1 MSLSYFNITKE
12 SNFSRVFLHT
22 REIKLT
28 AVCKLPITRH
38 DGWIPNDVRPQTPS
52 GPEGSSGSGSR
63 AGVWCIQLSQL
74 ILNRVTAM
82 TYQPLARRYRPQDF
96 MQLTGQRTAQL
107 ALRSALRLHK
117 VAAAIIFTGIRG
129 TGKTTLA
136 RILAKALNCEQ
147 PSEGNPCLK
156 CNSCAAVTGGCHE
169 DVIEIDGASHTSVDD
184 IRVLQESLACKPQRS
199 SHKVYIIDEV
209 HMLSQSAFNALL
221 KTLEEPRP
229 HVVFIFATTE
239 IGKVPATI
247 RSRCQTFHL
256 QKLAATDILA
266 RLKEILDCE
275 KIVWQEDALKL
286 LVSYAE
292 GSLRDA
298 LTMLDQV
305 ILLGEGEV
313 NLAALQHITSHLAP
327 RRLLDLLAALVDKNG
342 TKVLE
347 ALTVISDSG
356 IDFKK
361 ITEELATYTRHAF
374 IVKDIG
380 VETTEFRNLSLADEI
395 VRGLQDIAAA
405 SGEFD
410 LNRIFRTLIKC
421 RQELDG
427 SLLDRYVFENYCLE
441 WCFDTGLPTRFA
453 REAVLPLSSSA
464 NMPPPPATTDAAT
477 TTPAIPTPNHVDT
490 TRAKATTTPVST
502 ASPAVKPSPPLPAQQ
517 VRSQRSAFPATWQE
531 LVEAWKKASPFQAR
545 MLEEAKV
552 VAYSAECIELA
563 IDENC
568 FGARALLKNEG
579 QQKLEAKL
587 HELFAFRGQL
597 VVAKLNK
604 NHAPNQ
610 SLLDKKKELQD
621 KQQQQLLH
629 DAENAPLTVGL
640 QEKLGAKIIDV
651 RFED

>member
-1 MSLSYFNITKE
+1 M
-12 SNFSRVFLHT
+12 
-22 REIKLT
+22 
-28 AVCKLPITRH
+28 A
-38 DGWIPNDVRPQTPS
+38 
-52 GPEGSSGSGSR
+52 
-63 AGVWCIQLSQL
+63 
-74 ILNRVTAM
+74 
-82 TYQPLARRYRPQDF
+82 YQPLARRYRPQDF
-96 MQLTGQRTAQL
+96 TQLTGQRTAQL
-107 ALRSALRLHK
+107 ALRSALRLQK
-117 VAAAIIFTGIRG
+117 VAAAVIFTGIRG

-147 PSEGNPCLK
+147 QHEGNPCLQ
-156 CNSCAAVTGGCHE
+156 CSSCAAITDGCHE

-199 SHKVYIIDEV
+199 THKVYIIDEV

-239 IGKVPATI
+239 IGKVPMTI

-256 QKLAATDILA
+256 QKLAAADILA
-266 RLKEILDCE
+266 RLKEILAYE
-275 KIVWQEDALKL
+275 KVAWQEDALKL

-327 RRLLDLLAALVDKNG
+327 RRLLDLLAALVDKDG
-342 TKVLE
+342 AKVLT
-347 ALTVISDSG
+347 ALTAISDSG

-380 VETTEFRNLSLADEI
+380 VETTEFKNLSLADEV
-395 VRGLQDIAAA
+395 VRGLQDIAVA

-410 LNRIFRTLIKC
+410 LNRIFRSLIQC

-441 WCFDTGLPTRFA
+441 WCFDTGLPTPA
-453 REAVLPLSSSA
+453 DLP
-464 NMPPPPATTDAAT
+464 MPPVAATPSKPVPPAAVAT
-477 TTPAIPTPNHVDT
+477 TSSKPMSS
-490 TRAKATTTPVST
+490 TPVPTTKT
-502 ASPAVKPSPPLPAQQ
+502 APPSPAEQLNP
-517 VRSQRSAFPATWQE
+517 QRTATDTFPATWQA
-531 LVEAWKKASPFQAR
+531 LVDAWKKASPFQAR
-545 MLEEAKV
+545 VLEEAKV
-552 VAYSAECIELA
+552 VAYSAECIKLT

-568 FGARALLKNEG
+568 FGARTLLVKEG
-579 QQKLEAKL
+579 QQKVEAKL
-587 HELFAFRGQL
+587 RELFAFQGQF
-597 VVAKLNK
+597 VVAKLEK
-604 NHAPNQ
+604 NHVSSK
-610 SLLDKKKELQD
+610 SLLDKKKDLQD
-621 KQQQQLLH
+621 KQQQQLLS

-640 QEKLGAKIIDV
+640 QKKLGAKIVDV

>member
-1 MSLSYFNITKE
+1 
-12 SNFSRVFLHT
+12 
-22 REIKLT
+22 
-28 AVCKLPITRH
+28 
-38 DGWIPNDVRPQTPS
+38 
-52 GPEGSSGSGSR
+52 
-63 AGVWCIQLSQL
+63 
-74 ILNRVTAM
+74 M

-96 MQLTGQRTAQL
+96 TQLTGQRTAQL
-107 ALRSALRLHK
+107 ALRSALRLHR
-117 VAAAIIFTGIRG
+117 VAAAVIFTGIRG

-136 RILAKALNCEQ
+136 RILAKAINCEQ
-147 PSEGNPCLK
+147 PNAGNPCLQ
-156 CNSCAAVTGGCHE
+156 CSSCAAITNGCHE
-169 DVIEIDGASHTSVDD
+169 DVIEIDGASHTGVDD

-256 QKLAATDILA
+256 QKLATTDMLA

-275 KIVWQEDALKL
+275 KIVWQEDALKM

-327 RRLLDLLAALVDKNG
+327 RRLLDLLAALVDKDG
-342 TKVLE
+342 AKVLE
-347 ALTVISDSG
+347 AMTVISDSG

-380 VETTEFRNLSLADEI
+380 VETTEFKNLSLADEI

-410 LNRIFRTLIKC
+410 LHRIFRTLIKC

-427 SLLDRYVFENYCLE
+427 SRLDHHVFENYCLE

-464 NMPPPPATTDAAT
+464 NMPSPATTAAA
-477 TTPAIPTPNHVDT
+477 PAMPATPTPHHVDA
-490 TRAKATTTPVST
+490 TRAKATATPVS
-502 ASPAVKPSPPLPAQQ
+502 AAPPAVKPAPPRPAQQ
-517 VRSQRSAFPATWQE
+517 VRSQRAATEKFPATWQE

-552 VAYSAECIELA
+552 VAYSAARIELA
-563 IDENC
+563 IAANC
-568 FGARALLKNEG
+568 VGAHALLQTAG
-579 QQKLEAKL
+579 QQKIEAKL

-597 VVAKLNK
+597 VIAQLDK
-604 NHAPNQ
+604 NHAPSR

-621 KQQQQLLH
+621 KQQQQLLC

-640 QEKLGAKIIDV
+640 QAKLGAKIIDV

>member
-1 MSLSYFNITKE
+1 M
-12 SNFSRVFLHT
+12 
-22 REIKLT
+22 
-28 AVCKLPITRH
+28 A
-38 DGWIPNDVRPQTPS
+38 
-52 GPEGSSGSGSR
+52 
-63 AGVWCIQLSQL
+63 
-74 ILNRVTAM
+74 
-82 TYQPLARRYRPQDF
+82 YQPLARRYRPQDF
-96 MQLTGQRTAQL
+96 TQLTGQRTAQL
-107 ALRSALRLHK
+107 ALRSALRLNK
-117 VAAAIIFTGIRG
+117 VAAAVIFTGIRG

-147 PSEGNPCLK
+147 SNEGNPCLQ
-156 CNSCAAVTGGCHE
+156 CSSCAAVTDGCHE
-169 DVIEIDGASHTSVDD
+169 DVIEIDGASHTSVDN

-239 IGKVPATI
+239 IGKVPATV

-275 KIVWQEDALKL
+275 KIAWQEDALKL

-313 NLAALQHITSHLAP
+313 NLTALQHITSHLAP
-327 RRLLDLLAALVDKNG
+327 RRLLDLLAALVDKDG
-342 TKVLE
+342 VRVLE

-380 VETTEFRNLSLADEI
+380 IETTEFKNLSLADEI

-410 LNRIFRTLIKC
+410 LNRIFRSLIQC

-441 WCFDTGLPTRFA
+441 WCFDTGLPT
-453 REAVLPLSSSA
+453 SSA
-464 NMPPPPATTDAAT
+464 SLPSSASQESLPPPPAK
-477 TTPAIPTPNHVDT
+477 P
-490 TRAKATTTPVST
+490 T
-502 ASPAVKPSPPLPAQQ
+502 ASAKPASPLLAQK
-517 VRSQRSAFPATWQE
+517 VRSQRAAPGKQLATPSKQRTAAGKQLATPSKQRTAAGKQLATPSKQRAVPEKFPATWQE
-531 LVEAWKKASPFQAR
+531 LVEAWKKANPFQAR

-552 VAYSAECIELA
+552 LAYSAERIELT
-563 IDENC
+563 IDANC
-568 FGARALLKNEG
+568 FGARALLKSEG
-579 QQKLEAKL
+579 RQKVEERLR
-587 HELFAFRGQL
+587 ELFAFRGQL
-597 VVAKLNK
+597 VVTKLDK
-604 NHAPNQ
+604 NHAPRQ
-610 SLLDKKKELQD
+610 SLLDKKKELCD
-621 KQQQQLLH
+621 RKKKQLLGE
-629 DAENAPLTVGL
+629 AENAPLTVGL
-640 QEKLGAKIIDV
+640 RKKLGAKIIDV

>member
-1 MSLSYFNITKE
+1 M
-12 SNFSRVFLHT
+12 V
-22 REIKLT
+22 
-28 AVCKLPITRH
+28 
-38 DGWIPNDVRPQTPS
+38 
-52 GPEGSSGSGSR
+52 
-63 AGVWCIQLSQL
+63 
-74 ILNRVTAM
+74 
-82 TYQPLARRYRPQDF
+82 YQPLARRYRPQDF
-96 MQLTGQRTAQL
+96 TQLTGQHTAQL
-107 ALRSALRLHK
+107 ALRSAVRLGK

-147 PSEGNPCLK
+147 PRAGDPCLQ
-156 CNSCAAVTGGCHE
+156 CSSCAAVTDGCHE

-199 SHKVYIIDEV
+199 AHKVYIIDEV

-239 IGKVPATI
+239 IAKVPATI

-256 QKLAATDILA
+256 QQLAAADILA

-286 LVSYAE
+286 LVAYAE

-327 RRLLDLLAALVDKNG
+327 RRLLDLLAALVDKDG
-342 TKVLE
+342 AKVLA
-347 ALTVISDSG
+347 ALTAVSASG

-361 ITEELATYTRHAF
+361 ITEELATYTHHAF

-380 VETTEFRNLSLADEI
+380 IETTEFKSLSLADET

-410 LNRIFRTLIKC
+410 LNRIFRALIQC
-421 RQELDG
+421 RKELDG
-427 SLLDRYVFENYCLE
+427 SRLDRYVFENYCLE
-441 WCFDTGLPTRFA
+441 WCFDTGLPTPA
-453 REAVLPLSSSA
+453 NLPVPPPTASVMPAPQADTAQTKASTDSA
-464 NMPPPPATTDAAT
+464 SPAKPPPP
-477 TTPAIPTPNHVDT
+477 
-490 TRAKATTTPVST
+490 
-502 ASPAVKPSPPLPAQQ
+502 PSPVLKLKLEQ
-517 VRSQRSAFPATWQE
+517 SGTEKFPASWQE
-531 LVEAWKKASPFQAR
+531 MIEAWKTANPFQAR

-552 VAYSAECIELA
+552 VAYSAEHIKLA
-563 IDENC
+563 VAEHC
-568 FGARALLKNEG
+568 LLARMLL
-579 QQKLEAKL
+579 LEAGRQKV
-587 HELFAFRGQL
+587 EAKMRTLFAFQGQF
-597 VVAKLNK
+597 VVTKLGK
-604 NHAPNQ
+604 SHTPSQ
-610 SLLDKKKELQD
+610 SLLDKKRELQD
-621 KQQQQLLH
+621 KQQQQLLRA
-629 DAENAPLTVGL
+629 AEDAPLTTGL

-651 RFED
+651 RFKD

>member
-1 MSLSYFNITKE
+1 M
-12 SNFSRVFLHT
+12 
-22 REIKLT
+22 
-28 AVCKLPITRH
+28 A
-38 DGWIPNDVRPQTPS
+38 
-52 GPEGSSGSGSR
+52 
-63 AGVWCIQLSQL
+63 
-74 ILNRVTAM
+74 
-82 TYQPLARRYRPQDF
+82 YQPLARRYRPQDF
-96 MQLTGQRTAQL
+96 TQLTGQRTAQL
-107 ALRSALRLHK
+107 ALRNALRAHK
-117 VAAAIIFTGIRG
+117 VAAAVIFTGIRG

-147 PSEGNPCLK
+147 PSEGNPCLQ
-156 CNSCAAVTGGCHE
+156 CSSCAAVTDGCHE

-199 SHKVYIIDEV
+199 THKVYIIDEV

-305 ILLGEGEV
+305 ILLGDGEV

-342 TKVLE
+342 AEVLA
-347 ALTVISDSG
+347 ALTAISDSG

-361 ITEELATYTRHAF
+361 ITEELATYTHHAF

-380 VETTEFRNLSLADEI
+380 IDTTEFKNLSLADE
-395 VRGLQDIAAA
+395 VVCGLQDIAAA
-405 SGEFD
+405 SGAFD
-410 LNRIFRTLIKC
+410 LNRIFRSLIQC

-441 WCFDTGLPTRFA
+441 WCFDTGLPTPA
-453 REAVLPLSSSA
+453 DMP
-464 NMPPPPATTDAAT
+464 MPPAAAVPAT
-477 TTPAIPTPNHVDT
+477 PTPQHVDT
-490 TRAKATTTPVST
+490 AQTKATATSVLPTKP
-502 ASPAVKPSPPLPAQQ
+502 PAPPLSRQQ
-517 VRSQRSAFPATWQE
+517 VRSQQAAAEMFPATWQQ
-531 LVEAWKKASPFQAR
+531 LVEACKKASPFQAR
-545 MLEEAKV
+545 QLEEAKV
-552 VAYSAECIELA
+552 VAYGTERIELA
-563 IDENC
+563 VDANSLA
-568 FGARALLKNEG
+568 ARTLLVKEG
-579 QQKLEAKL
+579 QQKVEAKL
-587 HELFAFRGQL
+587 RELFAFRGQFI
-597 VVAKLNK
+597 VTKLEK
-604 NHAPNQ
+604 NHAPRQ

-621 KQQQQLLH
+621 KQQQQLLSE
-629 DAENAPLTVGL
+629 AENAPLTVGL
-640 QEKLGAKIIDV
+640 QEKLGAKIVDV

>member
-1 MSLSYFNITKE
+1 M
-12 SNFSRVFLHT
+12 
-22 REIKLT
+22 
-28 AVCKLPITRH
+28 A
-38 DGWIPNDVRPQTPS
+38 
-52 GPEGSSGSGSR
+52 
-63 AGVWCIQLSQL
+63 
-74 ILNRVTAM
+74 
-82 TYQPLARRYRPQDF
+82 YQPLARRYRPQDF
-96 MQLTGQRTAQL
+96 TQLTGQHTAQL
-107 ALRSALRLHK
+107 ALRSAVRLRK

-147 PSEGNPCLK
+147 HRAGDPCLQ
-156 CNSCAAVTGGCHE
+156 CSSCVAVTDGCHE

-239 IGKVPATI
+239 ISKVPATI
-247 RSRCQTFHL
+247 RSRCQIFHL
-256 QKLAATDILA
+256 QQLAAPDIFA

-313 NLAALQHITSHLAP
+313 NLAALRHITSHLAP
-327 RRLLDLLAALVDKNG
+327 QRLLDLLAALVDKDG
-342 TKVLE
+342 AKVLA
-347 ALTVISDSG
+347 ALTAISGSG

-361 ITEELATYTRHAF
+361 ITEELATYTHHAF

-380 VETTEFRNLSLADEI
+380 IETIEFKDLSLADEI

-410 LNRIFRTLIKC
+410 LNRIFRALIQC
-421 RQELDG
+421 RKELDG
-427 SLLDRYVFENYCLE
+427 SRLDRYVFENYCLE
-441 WCFDTGLPTRFA
+441 WCFDTGLPT
-453 REAVLPLSSSA
+453 PA
-464 NMPPPPATTDAAT
+464 NL
-477 TTPAIPTPNHVDT
+477 PAIPC
-490 TRAKATTTPVST
+490 ATTGMPAATPQADTMQTNATMATEGS
-502 ASPAVKPSPPLPAQQ
+502 ASPPKPLPLPLPHLKSH
-517 VRSQRSAFPATWQE
+517 RSGVEKFPATWQE
-531 LVEAWKKASPFQAR
+531 MIEIWKKASPFQAR

-552 VAYSAECIELA
+552 VAYSAEHIKLA
-563 IDENC
+563 VAEHCLGGRI
-568 FGARALLKNEG
+568 LLMKEG
-579 QQKLEAKL
+579 QQKVEEKL
-587 HELFAFRGQL
+587 RKLFAFQGQL
-597 VVAKLNK
+597 VVAKLDK
-604 NHAPNQ
+604 SHAPSQ

-629 DAENAPLTVGL
+629 EAEKAPLTVGL
-640 QEKLGAKIIDV
+640 QEKLGAKIVDV
-651 RFED
+651 HFED

>member
-1 MSLSYFNITKE
+1 M
-12 SNFSRVFLHT
+12 
-22 REIKLT
+22 
-28 AVCKLPITRH
+28 A
-38 DGWIPNDVRPQTPS
+38 
-52 GPEGSSGSGSR
+52 
-63 AGVWCIQLSQL
+63 
-74 ILNRVTAM
+74 
-82 TYQPLARRYRPQDF
+82 YQPLARRYRPQDF
-96 MQLTGQRTAQL
+96 TQLTGQHTAQL

-117 VAAAIIFTGIRG
+117 VAAAVIFTGIRG

-136 RILAKALNCEQ
+136 RILAKAINCEQ
-147 PSEGNPCLK
+147 QQEGNPCLQ
-156 CNSCAAVTGGCHE
+156 CSSCAAITDGCHE

-199 SHKVYIIDEV
+199 THKVYIIDEV

-239 IGKVPATI
+239 IGKVPMTI

-256 QKLAATDILA
+256 QKLAAADILA
-266 RLKEILDCE
+266 RLKEILDYE
-275 KIVWQEDALKL
+275 KVAWQEDALKL

-327 RRLLDLLAALVDKNG
+327 RRLLDLLAALVDKDG
-342 TKVLE
+342 AKVLT
-347 ALTVISDSG
+347 ALTAISDSG

-380 VETTEFRNLSLADEI
+380 VETTEFKSLSLADEV
-395 VRGLQDIAAA
+395 VRGLQDIAGA

-410 LNRIFRTLIKC
+410 LNRIFRALIQC

-427 SLLDRYVFENYCLE
+427 SRLDRYVFENYCLE
-441 WCFDTGLPTRFA
+441 WCFDTGLPTPA
-453 REAVLPLSSSA
+453 DLPI
-464 NMPPPPATTDAAT
+464 PPAAAT
-477 TTPAIPTPNHVDT
+477 ATPSTPVPPAAVTSTPAKPMPS
-490 TRAKATTTPVST
+490 TPV
-502 ASPAVKPSPPLPAQQ
+502 AAKPVPAAQLTP
-517 VRSQRSAFPATWQE
+517 QRSAKDTFPPTWQA

-545 MLEEAKV
+545 LLEEAKV
-552 VAYSAECIELA
+552 VAYSAECIELT
-563 IDENC
+563 IDENS
-568 FGARALLKNEG
+568 FGARTLLVKDG
-579 QQKLEAKL
+579 QQKVEAKL
-587 HELFAFRGQL
+587 RELFAFRGKFI
-597 VVAKLNK
+597 VAKLEK
-604 NHAPNQ
+604 KHAPSK
-610 SLLDKKKELQD
+610 SLLDKKKDLQD
-621 KQQQQLLH
+621 KQQQQLLG
-629 DAENAPLTVGL
+629 DAEKAPLTVGL
-640 QEKLGAKIIDV
+640 QEKLGAKIVEV

>member
-1 MSLSYFNITKE
+1 M
-12 SNFSRVFLHT
+12 
-22 REIKLT
+22 
-28 AVCKLPITRH
+28 A
-38 DGWIPNDVRPQTPS
+38 
-52 GPEGSSGSGSR
+52 
-63 AGVWCIQLSQL
+63 
-74 ILNRVTAM
+74 
-82 TYQPLARRYRPQDF
+82 YQPLARRYRPQDF
-96 MQLTGQRTAQL
+96 TQLTGQHTAQL
-107 ALRSALRLHK
+107 ALRSAVRLRK

-147 PSEGNPCLK
+147 HRAGDPCLQ
-156 CNSCAAVTGGCHE
+156 CSSCVAVTDGCHE

-229 HVVFIFATTE
+229 HVMFIFATTE
-239 IGKVPATI
+239 IAKVPATI
-247 RSRCQTFHL
+247 RSRCQIFHL
-256 QKLAATDILA
+256 QQLAAPDIFS
-266 RLKEILDCE
+266 RLKEILDRE

-327 RRLLDLLAALVDKNG
+327 QRLLDLLAALVDKDG
-342 TKVLE
+342 PKVLA
-347 ALTVISDSG
+347 ALSAISGSG

-361 ITEELATYTRHAF
+361 ITEELATYTHHAF

-380 VETTEFRNLSLADEI
+380 IETTEFKDLSLADEI

-410 LNRIFRTLIKC
+410 LNRIFRALIQC
-421 RQELDG
+421 RKELDG
-427 SLLDRYVFENYCLE
+427 SRLDRYVFENYCLE
-441 WCFDTGLPTRFA
+441 WCFDTGLPTPA
-453 REAVLPLSSSA
+453 NLPV
-464 NMPPPPATTDAAT
+464 PPPATTAMSAVAPQVGTAQTNAT
-477 TTPAIPTPNHVDT
+477 I
-490 TRAKATTTPVST
+490 ATEGSVS
-502 ASPAVKPSPPLPAQQ
+502 PLKPPSLSGQQ
-517 VRSQRSAFPATWQE
+517 FKPHYSGIEKFPATWQE
-531 LVEAWKKASPFQAR
+531 MIEIWKKASPFQAR

-552 VAYSAECIELA
+552 VAYSAEHIKLA
-563 IDENC
+563 VVEHC
-568 FGARALLKNEG
+568 LGGRVLLLKEG
-579 QQKLEAKL
+579 QQKVEEKL
-587 HELFAFRGQL
+587 RKLFAFQGQL
-597 VVAKLNK
+597 VITKLDK
-604 NHAPNQ
+604 THAPSQ
-610 SLLDKKKELQD
+610 SLLDKKRELQD
-621 KQQQQLLH
+621 KQQQKLLRE
-629 DAENAPLTVGL
+629 AENAPLTVGL
-640 QEKLGAKIIDV
+640 QERLGAKIIDV